1 MIFIKL
7 SHTAVGGLKSGY
19 SYYERKEAG
28 LGDYFKNTLLAEIEG
43 LRVTAGIHR
52 MMHGHHRMISRVFPY
67 AIYYKF
73 SDDTAKCGRSSTAA
87 GIRIGSKANSKASLF
102 LRFRV

>member
-1 MIFIKL
+1 VILIKL
-7 SHTAVGGLKSGY
+7 SRTAVGGLESGY

-52 MMHGHHRMISRVFPY
+52 MVHGHHRMISRVFPY

-73 SDDTAKCGRSSTAA
+73 SDNTAEVRAVIDCRRHPDWIESQLQG
-87 GIRIGSKANSKASLF
+87 
-102 LRFRV
+102 

>member
-1 MIFIKL
+1 VILIKL

-19 SYYERKEAG
+19 SYYERMEAG

-52 MMHGHHRMISRVFPY
+52 MVHGHHRMISRVFPY

-73 SDDTAKCGRSSTAA
+73 SDNTAEVRAVIDCRRHPDWIDSQLQG
-87 GIRIGSKANSKASLF
+87 
-102 LRFRV
+102 

>member
-1 MIFIKL
+1 MILIKL

-52 MMHGHHRMISRVFPY
+52 MVHGHHRMISRVFPY

-73 SDDTAKCGRSSTAA
+73 SD
-87 GIRIGSKANSKASLF
+87 NSAEVRAVIDCRMHPDWIESQLQG
-102 LRFRV
+102 

>member
-1 MIFIKL
+1 VILIKL
-7 SHTAVGGLKSGY
+7 SDTAVGGLKSGY

-28 LGDYFKNTLLAEIEG
+28 LGEYFKNTLLAEIEG

-52 MMHGHHRMISRVFPY
+52 MVHGNHRMISRVFPY

-73 SDDTAKCGRSSTAA
+73 SNDTAAVRAVIDCRRYPDWIESQLQG
-87 GIRIGSKANSKASLF
+87 
-102 LRFRV
+102 

>member
-1 MIFIKL
+1 MILIKL
-7 SHTAVGGLKSGY
+7 SHTAVGGLKSDY
-19 SYYERKEAG
+19 SYYERMEAG

-52 MMHGHHRMISRVFPY
+52 MVHGHHRMISRVFPY

-73 SDDTAKCGRSSTAA
+73 SDNTAEVRAVIDCRRYPDWIDSQLQG
-87 GIRIGSKANSKASLF
+87 
-102 LRFRV
+102 